1 MRNSALIIFEE
12 SQKFSVNFSNG
23 GHDKSGVGL
32 PEEARLAGFG
42 SWGSKTSTRLS
53 SYGTVEM
60 PNLHFQNRKF
70 LPEARVYVSDELV
83 DLKMPIIFWPPRRS

>member
-42 SWGSKTSTRLS
+42 SWGSKTS
-53 SYGTVEM
+53 
-60 PNLHFQNRKF
+60 
-70 LPEARVYVSDELV
+70 ARFNAA
-83 DLKMPIIFWPPRRS
+83 KRSGGNA